1 MSLEGGGLG
10 FAGGLRKRDPDSL
23 HQIQYNSSTFLRLPS
38 DAQSS
43 ANTKITVAIDL
54 SSKELW
60 ECHLKV
66 VGWGLGEV

>member
-60 ECHLKV
+60 ECHLKE
-66 VGWGLGEV
+66 VGWGLREV

>member
-10 FAGGLRKRDPDSL
+10 FGGGLRKRDHDSS
-23 HQIQYNSSTFLRLPS
+23 HPIQYNSSTFLKLPS
-38 DAQSS
+38 HAQSG
-43 ANTKITVAIDL
+43 ANTKITVTVDR

-60 ECHLKV
+60 EFHLKE